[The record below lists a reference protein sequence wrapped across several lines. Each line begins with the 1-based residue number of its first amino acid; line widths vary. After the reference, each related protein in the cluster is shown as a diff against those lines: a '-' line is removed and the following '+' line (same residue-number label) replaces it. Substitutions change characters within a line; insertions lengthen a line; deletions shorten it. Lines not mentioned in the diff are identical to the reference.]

1 MDITQ
6 TLLPGVGV
14 RYDMTTRKGVPVS
27 VVVHREGPADLC
39 VSSKHDP
46 DDVRLALHLDEEE
59 IDALTDVLGAHRITQ
74 SMADVT
80 RAIPGLETA
89 RLLVD
94 AGSPFV
100 GRPLGDTRARTLT
113 GCSIVAVVRAD
124 DVIAAP
130 TPAEPLLAGDSL
142 VAIGSAQGLAQLRAR
157 LLSG

>member
-1 MDITQ
+1 
-6 TLLPGVGV
+6 
-14 RYDMTTRKGVPVS
+14 
-27 VVVHREGPADLC
+27 
-39 VSSKHDP
+39 
-46 DDVRLALHLDEEE
+46 
-59 IDALTDVLGAHRITQ
+59 VLGAHRITQ

-130 TPAEPLLAGDSL
+130 TPAEVLLAGDSL
-142 VAIGSAQGLAQLRAR
+142 VAIGSTDGLSQLRTR
-157 LLSG
+157 LQSG